1 MDADSRIR
9 AAIEEHWRAS
19 EAGETEAEH
28 AVYAE
33 DAILDYPQS
42 GERFRGRERI
52 AAQRGGHPASRHF
65 TVVRISG
72 GGVFRPFEEG
82 NESWAELVVRTGASV
97 MNIVH
102 RHRGGTA
109 VLVAHGE
116 TVESS
121 FHVLG
126 GQALYRAFDLKVAPA
141 SITEWVTE
149 EVPTGMPPAR
159 WTLCRFSDAT

>member
-1 MDADSRIR
+1 LADRLG
-9 AAIEEHWRAS
+9 AEL
-19 EAGETEAEH
+19 AGGEPI
-28 AVYAE
+28 AVYSSVLRRAVE
-33 DAILDYPQS
+33 TAQPVAAALGVEPIQDCGLCTWHSPAYADGMPTA
-42 GERFRGRERI
+42 RF
-52 AAQRGGHPASRHF
+52 QGGHGLD
-65 TVVRISG
+65 G

-149 EVPTGMPPAR
+149 EGPTGMPPAR